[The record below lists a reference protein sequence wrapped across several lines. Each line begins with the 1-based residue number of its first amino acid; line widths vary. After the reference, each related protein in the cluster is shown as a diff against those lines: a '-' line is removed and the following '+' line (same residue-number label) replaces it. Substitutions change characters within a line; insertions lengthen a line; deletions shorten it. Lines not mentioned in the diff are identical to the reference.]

1 MAVKFDPSTGLSI
14 TSAAED
20 LETVGAAWQ
29 SAFSADGQPPLD
41 IDTATP
47 AGQLIATEAALVH
60 RHDTDLLF
68 LANMFN
74 PETAEGVWQDALCKI
89 YFLQRKLAEHT
100 IVDCSCS
107 GLYNTR
113 IPAGSIVQS
122 ADGYQLRSLADAT
135 IPNTGTATVEF
146 AVTEPGPIPIGAH
159 SVTKIVTV
167 IPGWDSVDNNAA
179 GAQGRN
185 AETRSELETRRYR
198 SVAANAVG
206 SVAALRA
213 ALSALDGVL
222 DCEVIENTTNE
233 TITSY
238 GIQVAGHS
246 VAICI
251 FGGDVAGIARVIYQ
265 KKSAGCGTVG
275 ETSVTYTDPSNN
287 ITNTYQILRP
297 TATPVKIRVTLAQSA
312 SILNTVQDDLSK
324 ALVDDFYGRGIHERV
339 GLAQTLYSSRF
350 YSVAVEAV
358 GLADLLSIEVALG
371 SGEYGS
377 SITINGNVEPTL
389 DAADVT
395 VVIEE

>member
-1 MAVKFDPSTGLSI
+1 MPVKFDPATGLSI

-20 LETVGAAWQ
+20 LETVAEAWR

-41 IDTATP
+41 TDTATP
-47 AGQLIATEAALVH
+47 AGQLIATEAALI
-60 RHDTDLLF
+60 RQHDSDLLY

-89 YFLQRKLAEHT
+89 YFLQRKMAEHT
-100 IVDCSCS
+100 VVDCACN
-107 GLYNTR
+107 GLYNTM
-113 IPAGSIVQS
+113 IPAGSIVQNS
-122 ADGYQLRSLADAT
+122 DGYQLRSLADAT
-135 IPNTGTATVEF
+135 IPSTGTAVIEF
-146 AVTEPGPIPIGAH
+146 EVIEPGPIAIGAH
-159 SVTKIVTV
+159 SVNKIVTV
-167 IPGWDSVDNNAA
+167 IPGWDSVDNAAA

-185 AETRSELETRRYR
+185 AETRAELERRRYA

-206 SVAALRA
+206 SVSALRA

-222 DCEVIENTTNE
+222 DCEVLENVTNT

-238 GIQVAGHS
+238 GISVAAHS

-251 FGGDVAGIARVIYQ
+251 YGGSVSDIAKVIYQ

-275 ETSVTYTDPSNN
+275 ETTVTYTDPSNN

-297 TATPVKIRVTLAQSA
+297 VATPVKIRVTLAQS
-312 SILNTVQDDLSK
+312 SSVLNTVQEDLAT
-324 ALVDDFYGRGIHERV
+324 ALVDDFYGRGTHERV
-339 GLAQTLYSSRF
+339 GLAQVLYASRF

-358 GLADLLSIEVALG
+358 GLADLLSIELALG
-371 SGEYGS
+371 SGSYGS
-377 SITINGNVEPTL
+377 VLNIDGDIEPTL
-389 DAADVT
+389 DASDVT

>member
-1 MAVKFDPSTGLSI
+1 MALKFDPSTGLSI

-20 LETVGAAWQ
+20 LETVGAAWR
-29 SAFSADGQPPLD
+29 SAFASDGQPPLD

-47 AGQLIATEAALVH
+47 AGQLIATEAALIH
-60 RHDTDLLF
+60 QHDTDLLH

-74 PETAEGVWQDALCKI
+74 PETAEGIWQDALCKI
-89 YFLQRKLAEHT
+89 YFLQRKMAEHT
-100 IVDCSCS
+100 VVDCACT

-113 IPAGSIVQS
+113 IPAGSIVQNS
-122 ADGYQLRSLADAT
+122 DGYQLKSLADAV
-135 IPNTGTATVEF
+135 IPSTGTVIVEF
-146 AVTEPGPIPIGAH
+146 AVTEPGPVAIGAH
-159 SVTKIVTV
+159 SVNKIVTV
-167 IPGWDSVDNNAA
+167 IPGWDSVDNAAA

-185 AETRSELETRRYR
+185 AETRSELERRRYD

-222 DCEVIENTTNE
+222 DCEVLENVTN
-233 TITSY
+233 TAVTSY
-238 GIQVAGHS
+238 GIQIAGHS

-251 FGGDVAGIARVIYQ
+251 YGGAVSDIARVIYQ

-275 ETSVTYTDPSNN
+275 ETAVTYTDPDNN
-287 ITNTYQILRP
+287 ITNTYNILRP
-297 TATPVKIRVTLAQSA
+297 VATPVKIRVTLAQSA
-312 SILNTVQDDLSK
+312 SILNTVQEDLSK
-324 ALVDDFYGRGIHERV
+324 ALVEDFYGRGAHERV
-339 GLAQTLYSSRF
+339 GLAQTLYASRF

-358 GLADLLSIEVALG
+358 GLADLLSIELALG

-377 SITINGNVEPTL
+377 FIAINGNVEPTL